1 MSNLSSCESS
11 CDGPSCDADGCPSD
25 CGRSTAVDQILSP
38 PFDHKLPPQSP
49 LASLFEVGN
58 PSCSG
63 RETNNPKDR
72 MESAGDCFAQKR
84 VVVSRM
90 EVPAAVARSV
100 PGLLRIASCQ
110 LSDALRPSLGPTSSS
125 RKHSSLH

>member
-1 MSNLSSCESS
+1 MAWPFSIRLNCCAGNPGGGCRCAVALRCMSNLSSCESS

-63 RETNNPKDR
+63 R
-72 MESAGDCFAQKR
+72 
-84 VVVSRM
+84 
-90 EVPAAVARSV
+90 
-100 PGLLRIASCQ
+100 LLL
-110 LSDALRPSLGPTSSS
+110 LSPSLCG
-125 RKHSSLH
+125 